1 MLCVCRIPEE
11 ECFGVQT
18 QTLKP
23 YQKQCG
29 GNFLNSIIIIIW
41 SFFSLLS
48 LSLSF
53 SLALFQRRLKV
64 ESTGVGITCEL
75 SSRLSEALLW

>member
-1 MLCVCRIPEE
+1 MYVMYVPMCRIPEE

-23 YQKQCG
+23 YRKECG
-29 GNFLNSIIIIIW
+29 GNFLNSIIISS
-41 SFFSLLS
+41 SFSPPS
-48 LSLSF
+48 LS
-53 SLALFQRRLKV
+53 LFQRRLKV

>member
-1 MLCVCRIPEE
+1 MYVMYVPMCRIPEE

-23 YQKQCG
+23 YQTMWWQ
-29 GNFLNSIIIIIW
+29 FFEFHHHHLV
-41 SFFSLLS
+41 FFSLLS
-48 LSLSF
+48 LSLALF
-53 SLALFQRRLKV
+53 LFQRRLKV

>member
-1 MLCVCRIPEE
+1 MCRIPEE

-29 GNFLNSIIIIIW
+29 GNFLIPS
-41 SFFSLLS
+41 SSSGLLS
-48 LSLSF
+48 LSRSLSL
-53 SLALFQRRLKV
+53 SRTRLKV

-75 SSRLSEALLW
+75 SFQTF

>member
-1 MLCVCRIPEE
+1 MYVMYVPMCRIPEE

-23 YQKQCG
+23 YQTMWWQ
-29 GNFLNSIIIIIW
+29 
-41 SFFSLLS
+41 FFEFHHHQVSSLSLLS
-48 LSLSF
+48 LSLS
-53 SLALFQRRLKV
+53 RRKLKV

-75 SSRLSEALLW
+75 SSGLSEALLW

>member
-1 MLCVCRIPEE
+1 MLCMCRIPEE

-29 GNFLNSIIIIIW
+29 GNFLDSIIIIIR
-41 SFFSLLS
+41 SCFLSSLFLS
-48 LSLSF
+48 LA
-53 SLALFQRRLKV
+53 LALFQRRLKV